1 MVLAIPKTQPI
12 TFEKFLLWK
21 PENALYELHN
31 GVISEMPQPLGKYEE
46 ITSFIAEKMMIEY
59 LRLKF
64 PYRLAKTVLI
74 KPIEKESA
82 YLPDV
87 LILNH
92 PNLINE
98 PLWEKSSTVTT
109 AASIPLVV
117 EVVSSNWRVDYLT
130 KLKDYE
136 EMGIFEYWI
145 IDYLGLGGKRVIG
158 DPKRPTILIY
168 QLIEEEY
175 QVMLFQRND
184 KIISPTFPDLNLT
197 ANQIFQAGN
206 SEKRLS

>member
-145 IDYLGLGGKRVIG
+145 IDYLGLGGKRYIG
-158 DPKRPTILIY
+158 NPKRPTISIY
-168 QLIEEEY
+168 QLVDEEY
-175 QVMLFQRND
+175 QLQQFRGNEGL
-184 KIISPTFPDLNLT
+184 KSAIFPDLNLK
-197 ANQIFQAGN
+197 AQQIFDSA
-206 SEKRLS
+206 S